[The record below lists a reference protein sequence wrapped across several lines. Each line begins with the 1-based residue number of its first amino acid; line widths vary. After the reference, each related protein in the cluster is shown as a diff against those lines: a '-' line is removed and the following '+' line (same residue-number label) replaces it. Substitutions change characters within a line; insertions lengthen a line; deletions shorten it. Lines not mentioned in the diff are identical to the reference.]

1 MYNPTVMDHF
11 ENPRNVGEIPDAS
24 GVGEV
29 GNITCGDILRVYV
42 KIKDGKLEDVK
53 YKTFG
58 CGAAVASGS
67 MLTELAKG
75 KTVEEAWKITN
86 NSVAEA
92 LNGLPPQKK
101 HCSNLAADALH
112 KALED
117 WRNKG
122 E

>member
-11 ENPRNVGEIPDAS
+11 ENPRNVGEIPDAD
-24 GVGEV
+24 GIGEV
-29 GNITCGDILRVYV
+29 GNLSCGDILKVYV
-42 KIKDGKLEDVK
+42 KVVDGKLEDVK
-53 YKTFG
+53 YQTFG

-75 KTVEEAWKITN
+75 KTVEEAMKITN
-86 NSVAEA
+86 NDVAEA
-92 LNGLPPQKK
+92 LNGLPPQKR

-117 WRNKG
+117 WRSKQK
-122 E
+122 